1 MAAPKKW
8 SLILSEIEG
17 SIPICETAEDCKL
30 LLNRFESVDIE
41 YRNKNAHFYLMM
53 WKIAKRSG
61 KLNIASEYIQKSL
74 EYLINLKRIPQIKI
88 LIQDLLEAGHYK
100 KEISEAILINKI
112 LSGKDNTEL
121 NPELKYI
128 EILSQHPEAWKKSPS
143 FLKQFLALD
152 QDWKINHWK
161 LCYEQILFHHFDK
174 ILFLILF
181 EKSIELK
188 KENAEIGFLE
198 LFKSKKINL
207 TKGKNKE
214 KLNDGPI
221 KENLHL
227 DYDQI
232 AMDLLSGLKEP
243 NIEDQNR
250 VINSLK
256 FISEEELKIKG
267 SEMIVAFE
275 LLGMEQVVIVLC
287 EKVLKI
293 QTEPKARASSYYIW
307 VQSLCNLGEYYKAIE
322 LINEVLDN
330 EPVFGD
336 ELIAFIYL
344 KAEAFLKLKK
354 NKNAK
359 ELYIQ
364 IQKTHQNYRLVKE
377 RLKTIE
383 TT

>member
-8 SLILSEIEG
+8 SLILSEIES
-17 SIPICETAEDCKL
+17 SISICDTAEDCKL
-30 LLNRFESVDIE
+30 LLNRFESVDVE
-41 YRNKNAHFYLMM
+41 YRNKNARFYLMM

-61 KLNIASEYIQKSL
+61 KLNKASEYIQKSL

-88 LIQDLLEAGHYK
+88 LIQDLLEEGHYK

-112 LSGKDNTEL
+112 LSGNDKSDL

-128 EILSQHPEAWKKSPS
+128 EILAQHPETWKKSS
-143 FLKQFLALD
+143 GFLKQFLALD
-152 QDWKINHWK
+152 QNWKINHWK
-161 LCYEQILFHHFDK
+161 LCYELILFHHFDK
-174 ILFLILF
+174 SLFLILF

-188 KENAEIGFLE
+188 KEKAEAGFLE
-198 LFKSKKINL
+198 LFKTKKINL
-207 TKGKNKE
+207 PIGKNKE
-214 KLNDGPI
+214 NSKISTI

-227 DYDQI
+227 NYDQI

-250 VINSLK
+250 VINSLN
-256 FISEEELKIKG
+256 FIPEEDLKLKG
-267 SEMIVAFE
+267 AEMIVAFE
-275 LLGMEQVVIVLC
+275 LLGMEHVVLVLC
-287 EKVLKI
+287 EKLLKI
-293 QTEPKARASSYYIW
+293 QKEPKLRASSYFIW
-307 VQSLCNLGEYYKAIE
+307 VQSLYNLGEYYKAIE

-330 EPVFGD
+330 EPIFGD